1 MRAIAP
7 KINQKKG
14 NPSQPRSS
22 DNEEE
27 VSPATEGE
35 ENIDGPSKL
44 RQQQLHIPMAGES
57 IEKICKQ
64 QLDDTGH
71 SEHKISNFPDL
82 VEVSNFERDRVAS
95 ESTSSK
101 NHIPTLVQ
109 VSKSQ
114 ENLSVNSLV
123 DCNDSGRQLDKHHP
137 ISEKC
142 ILNRT
147 LPVVDK
153 SDR

>member
-14 NPSQPRSS
+14 NPSQPRSY
-22 DNEEE
+22 DDEEE
-27 VSPATEGE
+27 VIPATEGE
-35 ENIDGPSKL
+35 ENIDGLSKL
-44 RQQQLHIPMAGES
+44 RQQQLHMH
-57 IEKICKQ
+57 ICKQ
-64 QLDDTGH
+64 LDDSGH

-95 ESTSSK
+95 EFTSSK
-101 NHIPTLVQ
+101 NHIPTVPTLVL

-114 ENLSVNSLV
+114 ENLSASSLV
-123 DCNDSGRQLDKHHP
+123 DCNDSGRQLDKPNP
-137 ISEKC
+137 ISDKC

-147 LPVVDK
+147 LQ
-153 SDR
+153 